1 MTSTFTGLAEGRE
14 PITLFEFA
22 SRVMSKW
29 LAKVV
34 FACSTSA
41 LFVAHGCTIPFLLT
55 FYQMCSLTLCQCGS
69 YAMAIARFQGERDV
83 RQGRWHG

>member
-1 MTSTFTGLAEGRE
+1 MTSTFTGLVEGRE

-29 LAKVV
+29 LAKVASV
-34 FACSTSA
+34 CSTSA
-41 LFVAHGCTIPFLLT
+41 LFAVHGRIIPVFVDVLSNVFIDVVSMWLVC
-55 FYQMCSLTLCQCGS
+55 YGH
-69 YAMAIARFQGERDV
+69 RKVPGGRDV